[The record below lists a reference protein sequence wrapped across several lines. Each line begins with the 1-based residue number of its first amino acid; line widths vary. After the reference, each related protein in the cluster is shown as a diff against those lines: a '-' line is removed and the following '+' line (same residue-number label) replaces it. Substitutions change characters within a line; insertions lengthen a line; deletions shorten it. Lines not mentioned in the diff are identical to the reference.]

1 MTKLELWDT
10 IKSKY
15 SHLENYCTIELVG
28 IEDESPYFHPRFI
41 LDENK
46 MNIFYLKH
54 VRKTG
59 LPKLKYL
66 RWFCFGYLDIVKYY
80 WFLIAGIASVG
91 VKK

>member
-1 MTKLELWDT
+1 MDFFE
-10 IKSKY
+10 KY
-15 SHLENYCTIELVG
+15 ADNAKKHEYWFANIQMYRQFISLNK
-28 IEDESPYFHPRFI
+28 RFI